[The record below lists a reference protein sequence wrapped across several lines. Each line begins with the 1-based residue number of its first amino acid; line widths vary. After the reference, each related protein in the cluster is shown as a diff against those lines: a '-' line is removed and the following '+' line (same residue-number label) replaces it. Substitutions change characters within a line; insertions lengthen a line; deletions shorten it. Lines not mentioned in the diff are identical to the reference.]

1 VSIVALVSSVH
12 DRAVVAQLRL
22 IPAWVVAALAS
33 LSASAGCQAPG
44 QTDDPGAHHYDD
56 KQAAL
61 ARFEEPQRDAW
72 AMPGKIVEL
81 LEITPSLDIA
91 DIGAGSGYFTRRL
104 ATAAPAGTTWA
115 VDVDADFK
123 GHIES
128 HRARWGTPNIET
140 RLAVYE
146 HPLLPRET
154 VDLVFIS
161 NTYSYL
167 QDRAS
172 YFTAVYRALRPGGRL
187 AVIDWRHDV
196 DCPRALGC
204 PKPNDRVPADTA
216 QRELEGVGFELLA
229 RHDFLPYQYFM
240 ILAKDGGAPRP
251 PATDPD
257 GPPAES
263 EPEPEA
269 TTGSTR

>member
-1 VSIVALVSSVH
+1 VHQPFHAGASVSIVALVSVH
-12 DRAVVAQLRL
+12 DRAVLAQLRL
-22 IPAWVVAALAS
+22 IPALVVAALAS
-33 LSASAGCQAPG
+33 LSASAGCRGSG
-44 QTDDPGAHHYDD
+44 QTSDPGEHHYDD

-61 ARFEEPQRDAW
+61 ARFEEPARDAW

-81 LEITPSLDIA
+81 LEISPNLDIA

-123 GHIES
+123 GHIEA
-128 HRARWGTPNIET
+128 HRAQWGTPNIQT

-167 QDRAS
+167 QDRPA

-187 AVIDWRHDV
+187 AVIDWRNDV

-204 PKPNDRVPADTA
+204 PKPSDRVPVDTA
-216 QRELEGVGFELLA
+216 LRELEGVGFQLLA
-229 RHDFLPYQYFM
+229 RHDFLPYQYFVV
-240 ILAKDGGAPRP
+240 LGKAGGASQ
-251 PATDPD
+251 PA
-257 GPPAES
+257 
-263 EPEPEA
+263 EPEPA
-269 TTGSTR
+269 TPASSTR